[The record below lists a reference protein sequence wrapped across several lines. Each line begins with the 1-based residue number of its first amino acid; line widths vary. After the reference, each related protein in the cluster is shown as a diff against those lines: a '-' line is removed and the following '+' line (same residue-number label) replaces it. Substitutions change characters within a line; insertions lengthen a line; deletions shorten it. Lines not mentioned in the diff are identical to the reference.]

1 MIPKDFRAEIKVIT
15 IGENPSKKPLEKCQ
29 RYELFTKRLSLF
41 LETEAKKVLFNI
53 VPNETTSDKLKRQKQ
68 KQNKEKE
75 HSRSKQ
81 ARALKDLDFG
91 LIEKRFFT
99 SSHCAAENGT

>member
-1 MIPKDFRAEIKVIT
+1 MTNRQKNHWKSVKGTNF
-15 IGENPSKKPLEKCQ
+15 SQ
-29 RYELFTKRLSLF
+29 RKLPLF
-41 LETEAKKVLFNI
+41 LETSKKSSFI
-53 VPNETTSDKLKRQKQ
+53 VPNETNSDKLKRQKQ

>member
-1 MIPKDFRAEIKVIT
+1 MSKVRTFHKKASFIF
-15 IGENPSKKPLEKCQ
+15 GDRSKKSS
-29 RYELFTKRLSLF
+29 F
-41 LETEAKKVLFNI
+41 I
-53 VPNETTSDKLKRQKQ
+53 VPNETNSDKLKRQKQ

-81 ARALKDLDFG
+81 ARTLKDLDFG

>member
-1 MIPKDFRAEIKVIT
+1 MRTRQKSHWKSVKGTNFSQKASFISGDR
-15 IGENPSKKPLEKCQ
+15 SKKSS
-29 RYELFTKRLSLF
+29 F
-41 LETEAKKVLFNI
+41 I
-53 VPNETTSDKLKRQKQ
+53 VPNEAASDKLKRQKQ

-81 ARALKDLDFG
+81 ARTLKDLDFG

>member
-1 MIPKDFRAEIKVIT
+1 M
-15 IGENPSKKPLEKCQ
+15 
-29 RYELFTKRLSLF
+29 
-41 LETEAKKVLFNI
+41 
-53 VPNETTSDKLKRQKQ
+53 VPNETNSDKLKRQKQ

-75 HSRSKQ
+75 HSRSREQ